1 VTCWG
6 VVVAAGCGERFG
18 TAKHG
23 VTLRGRYLWEWA
35 RDSLL
40 VGGARGVVLVG
51 PVLGGVPG
59 GERRR
64 DSVFAGLAALPAE
77 ASHVLVHDAARPLAS
92 PDLARRV
99 IERLLAGDVDAVI
112 PVLTVADTVKRI
124 EGDRVAETV
133 ERNGLALAQTPQ
145 GFRLSTLLA
154 AHAGSPQDAGDD
166 AALIERMG
174 GTVAVIDGEARN
186 IKITFP
192 ADLAFA
198 EALLL

>member
-6 VVVAAGCGERFG
+6 VVVAAGRGERFG
-18 TAKHG
+18 AAKHG
-23 VTLRGRYLWEWA
+23 VALGGRYLWEWA
-35 RDSLL
+35 RDALL
-40 VGGARGVVLVG
+40 AGGVDGVVLVG
-51 PVLGGVPG
+51 PVPGGVEG

-64 DSVFAGLAALPAE
+64 DSVLAGLAALPVE
-77 ASHVLVHDAARPLAS
+77 ASYVLVHDAARPLAS

-99 IERLLAGDVDAVI
+99 IERLLADDVDAVV

-124 EGDRVAETV
+124 EGDRVAGTI
-133 ERNGLALAQTPQ
+133 ERSGLALAQTPQ

-154 AHAGSPQDAGDD
+154 AHAGSREDAGDD

-174 GTVAVIDGEARN
+174 GTVAVIVGEARN

-192 ADLAFA
+192 ADLALA
-198 EALLL
+198 EALLP